1 MPGAYRI
8 MSYENIRY
16 HLAVAFMVCG
26 SSIFYTL
33 LLVWLL
39 LKLVPVEGWELKILY
54 VLVYV
59 LFCYFV
65 ILFFWFAFLYPK
77 AAQVSLSIKK

>member
-1 MPGAYRI
+1 

-59 LFCYFV
+59 LFC
-65 ILFFWFAFLYPK
+65 FFWFAFLYPK

>member
-39 LKLVPVEGWELKILY
+39 LKLVSVEGWELKILY

-59 LFCYFV
+59 LFC
-65 ILFFWFAFLYPK
+65 FFGLHFYIPRLRK
-77 AAQVSLSIKK
+77 LV